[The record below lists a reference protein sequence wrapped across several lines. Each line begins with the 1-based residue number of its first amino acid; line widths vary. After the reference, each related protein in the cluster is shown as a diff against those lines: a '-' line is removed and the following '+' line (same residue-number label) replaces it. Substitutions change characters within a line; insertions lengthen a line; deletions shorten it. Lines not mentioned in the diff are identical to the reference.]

1 MVKGELQSALAD
13 RYTIERELGRGGMAT
28 VYLAQDVRHDRPVAL
43 KVREGRRALEMLPIS
58 RDAYFGAHLQLQLVR
73 IYVLVGQPDQA
84 LDQLEPLLRIPVL
97 LVARLAPARSRLR
110 CPAEQPALSEAG
122 GGDGVRGRLRRATDT
137 CRVGES

>member
-1 MVKGELQSALAD
+1 MVKGELSALAD

-84 LDQLEPLLRIPVL
+84 LDQLEPLLAMPFYLSPGWLRLDPAFDAL
-97 LVARLAPARSRLR
+97 RNNPRFRKLVEGTA
-110 CPAEQPALSEAG
+110 
-122 GGDGVRGRLRRATDT
+122 
-137 CRVGES
+137 

>member
-28 VYLAQDVRHDRPVAL
+28 VYLAQDVRPDRPVAR

-73 IYVLVGQPDQA
+73 IYVLVGQSDQA
-84 LDQLEPLLRIPVL
+84 LE
-97 LVARLAPARSRLR
+97 ARAAAPNPRS
-110 CPAEQPALSEAG
+110 
-122 GGDGVRGRLRRATDT
+122 T
-137 CRVGES
+137 CRPAGSGSIPSPMPCGTTRFRKLVEGAA

>member
-73 IYVLVGQPDQA
+73 ITVLVGHPDQA
-84 LDQLEPLLRIPVL
+84 LDQLEPLLRIPFYL
-97 LVARLAPARSRLR
+97 SRGWLRLDPAFNALRNNPRFRKLVEGTA
-110 CPAEQPALSEAG
+110 
-122 GGDGVRGRLRRATDT
+122 
-137 CRVGES
+137 